1 MSLDEI
7 IKCNKGSS
15 SMGRGRGRGRG
26 GNGGRGGAG
35 GRGRN
40 GDVGK
45 GKSRSRSRGP
55 AQSRGG
61 GGFVA
66 KVTLVRRL
74 ILNFVKDKAE
84 VLRRGSPGHAAG
96 DRSRVEAVGGAEG
109 GTGARGDCGGWRA
122 RAPSCGGP
130 GPGPGSGDSPASATA
145 PRTRPPSS
153 SSPTS
158 MSVCR
163 IPTSRSCSRSSGS
176 SSPRLSTTTGTGGV
190 LARRMWCTRDSR
202 IPLKV
207 LFIVISLLPFNFLP
221 WQP

>member
-1 MSLDEI
+1 MADKIDMSLDEI
-7 IKCNKGSS
+7 IKSNKSTSS
-15 SMGRGRGRGRG
+15 KGRGRGRG
-26 GNGGRGGAG
+26 GNGFDRS
-35 GRGRN
+35 RVRK

-45 GKSRSRSRGP
+45 VKSRSRSRGP
-55 AQSRGG
+55 VQSRGG

-66 KVTLVRRL
+66 KVTLIRRL

-84 VLRRGSPGHAAG
+84 VLRRGSPGPAVE

-163 IPTSRSCSRSSGS
+163 IPTSRNCSRSSGS

-190 LARRMWCTRDSR
+190 LALRMWCTRDSR
-202 IPLKV
+202 IP
-207 LFIVISLLPFNFLP
+207 
-221 WQP
+221 

>member
-1 MSLDEI
+1 M
-7 IKCNKGSS
+7 
-15 SMGRGRGRGRG
+15 
-26 GNGGRGGAG
+26 
-35 GRGRN
+35 
-40 GDVGK
+40 
-45 GKSRSRSRGP
+45 
-55 AQSRGG
+55 
-61 GGFVA
+61 
-66 KVTLVRRL
+66 
-74 ILNFVKDKAE
+74 
-84 VLRRGSPGHAAG
+84 LRRESPGHEAG
-96 DRSRVEAVGGAEG
+96 DRSKVVAVGGAEG

-158 MSVCR
+158 MLVCQ

-190 LARRMWCTRDSR
+190 LARRMWCTRDLR

-207 LFIVISLLPFNFLP
+207 HSTVVIYTCNVLTIFAMAAMKQYDGVPLDGKPMKIEMAATQNAMGGNSFTAGRLGSRAR
-221 WQP
+221 